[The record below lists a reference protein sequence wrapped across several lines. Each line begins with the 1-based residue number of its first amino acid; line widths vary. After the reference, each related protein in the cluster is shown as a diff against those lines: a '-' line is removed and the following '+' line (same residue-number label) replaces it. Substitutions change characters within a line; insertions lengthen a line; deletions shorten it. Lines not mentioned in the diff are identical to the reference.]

1 MPFLE
6 HLEELRWRL
15 LRSVIAVL
23 IGAIIGWVVVNRYD
37 VLGVLMR
44 PIEPHLP
51 TGQLM
56 VTGPT
61 EAFFITMK
69 LALAAGI
76 VLASPILI
84 YQTWAFL
91 APALYD
97 RERRVIVPALL
108 VGLVLFAAGAA
119 AAYFLVL
126 PRALGM
132 LLSFQKQHLAQIITA
147 NEYFGF
153 AVPFILAF
161 GAITELPL
169 VMTILAGFGLV
180 NAKFLA
186 RNRRYALVIA
196 AAISAFLAPP
206 DALSMIVMMVPM
218 LALYE
223 VSIWCVWIVGRRRA
237 RAAMAAAEASG
248 PAGPT
253 VGMILLLLLAGAGTL
268 RAQRPVVDTTH
279 RAGAPPGTPGAPV
292 QGRAIDTATARR
304 LGLPTGPTR
313 AFPPTDPLMDS
324 LLARKGYRITHYT
337 ADSLVMHQGQRGSE
351 LELRHQALVD
361 QDGSKLQAD
370 SIHYVQTSCRL
381 DANGAPSLFG
391 DGNVMVGDSL
401 KYDNCLKRGV
411 ITNALT
417 SFHQGGAVW
426 FMRGDL
432 AVDSG
437 STRMFGSSSSITS
450 SDLPLPDY
458 HFQAGEVKW
467 LNKNVMVARPAV
479 LYVRDVPLMW
489 LPFIFQDIRLGRRSG
504 VLVPRFGLND
514 LVRPTRQYQRHVTNL
529 GYYWVPNDYLDLLG
543 TVDWYSNRS
552 VAFNGQLRYRWL
564 NQFIDGGFS
573 YSRLNQ
579 LDASGT
585 SSRFGWVHQQSFD
598 SRTRFAASVDY
609 ATSGA
614 VVQRNTVNPF
624 LSTAQLSS
632 QANFQKQFGWGTVN
646 VGGSRRQNLSTS
658 LVSQTFPQVSFTP
671 SSINLTSWLTWSP
684 GISYSNTQTFRNNAG
699 PLLAALG
706 GSVDTLPQFFDN
718 RQTSFSLQTPLR
730 FGSWNWANGLTISD
744 VASNQRREFFIGD
757 TLGQLH
763 KVLYVRTFE
772 TRVDWQTSFNLP
784 PLFTNSW
791 KFQPRVSV
799 VNATSQ
805 GPTAI
810 RNEFTNGAFVTQ
822 GKRLAFGAGLAP
834 TFFAFFPGFGPLDR
848 IRHSVQVSVDYVYA
862 PAASVSEAFAHA
874 IDPSGL
880 NLAATKD
887 PQQTISVGL
896 SQNFE
901 AKLKPPP
908 GDTTG
913 QGRKLKL
920 LSINTSPFQYNF
932 ERAKEV
938 GPQGDHLTGWQTQ
951 SMTNT
956 FASDLVP
963 GFSLTL
969 THDLWA
975 GPVGYQ
981 RSKFSPFLTN
991 VSAGFSISEATIR
1004 GIGGLLGLGG
1014 KATPTPAAGAANAGL
1029 SPTTPGGP
1037 VTVTGGGAPPPFAGG
1052 IRGVT
1057 SPFAS
1062 NSGRGFSLNVSF
1074 TSTRLRPIKDS
1085 TVFAPVQTDS
1095 QYQGRLPTPQ
1105 VPGFFP
1111 QQGAGQEQMNLTM
1124 HFSPTPHWDL
1134 NWTTTYDFHTHQFGQ
1149 HYIQLERDLRRWHA
1163 SFAFVKSPNGNFAFN
1178 FTIALRDEQDIK
1190 FDYDQQTLRQ

>member
-15 LRSVIAVL
+15 LRSVVGVL
-23 IGAIIGWVVVNRYD
+23 IGAIAGWVLVNRFD
-37 VLGVLMR
+37 VLGLLMH
-44 PIEPHLP
+44 PIQPHLP

-69 LALAAGI
+69 LALAVGI
-76 VLASPILI
+76 VLASPLLI

-97 RERRVIVPALL
+97 RERRVIIPALL

-132 LLSFQKQHLAQIITA
+132 LMSFQRQHLAPIITA
-147 NEYFGF
+147 HEYFGF

-180 NAKFLA
+180 NATFLA
-186 RNRRYALVIA
+186 RNRRYALVVA
-196 AAISAFLAPP
+196 ALISAFLAPP

-218 LALYE
+218 LGLYE
-223 VSIWCVWIVGRRRA
+223 VSIWCVWVVGRRRERRA
-237 RAAMAAAEASG
+237 RASSGGAG
-248 PAGPT
+248 PA
-253 VGMILLLLLAGAGTL
+253 VGILLLLLLAGSGGL
-268 RAQRPVVDTTH
+268 QAQRPVPVPDSAR

-313 AFPPTDPLMDS
+313 AFPPTDALMDS
-324 LLARKGYRITHYT
+324 LLTRKGYRITHYT

-351 LELRHQALVD
+351 LELHHEALVD

-370 SIHYVQTSCRL
+370 SIHYVQTNCRL

-391 DGNVMVGDSL
+391 EGNVMIGDSL

-417 SFHQGGAVW
+417 SFHQGGATW

-514 LVRPTRQYQRHVTNL
+514 LVRPTRTYQRHVTNL

-543 TVDWYSNRS
+543 SVDWYSNRS

-564 NQFIDGGFS
+564 DRFIQGGFS
-573 YSRLNQ
+573 YSRLDQ
-579 LDASGT
+579 LDQSGT

-598 SRTRFAASVDY
+598 SRTRFSASVDY

-624 LSTAQLSS
+624 LSIAQLSS
-632 QANFQKQFGWGTVN
+632 QANFQKQFDWGTVN
-646 VGGSRRQNLSTS
+646 VGGSRSQNLSTS
-658 LVSQTFPQVSFTP
+658 LVSQNFPQVSFTP
-671 SSINLTSWLTWSP
+671 SSINLASWLTWSP
-684 GISYSNTQTFRNNAG
+684 GFSYSNSQTFRNNAG
-699 PLLAALG
+699 TLLAAIG
-706 GSVDTLPQFFDN
+706 GGVDTLPQFFDS
-718 RQTSFSLQTPLR
+718 RQTSFGFQTPFR
-730 FGSWNWANGLTISD
+730 IGSFNWANSLSISD

-757 TLGQLH
+757 TLSPGTVH
-763 KVLYVRTFE
+763 KVLYARTFQ
-772 TRVDWQTSFNLP
+772 TTIDWQTNFNLP
-784 PLFTNSW
+784 SLFTNSW
-791 KFQPRVSV
+791 KLQPSISV

-810 RNEFTNGAFVTQ
+810 RNQFTNGAFLTQ
-822 GKRLAFGAGLAP
+822 GKRLSFGATLSP
-834 TFFAFFPGFGPLDR
+834 TFFGFFPGFGPLDR
-848 IRHSVQVSVDYVYA
+848 IRHSVQFLVTYAYA
-862 PAASVSEAFAHA
+862 PAASVSPAFAHA
-874 IDPSGL
+874 IDPSDL
-880 NLAATKD
+880 NHAARSD
-887 PQQTISVGL
+887 PQQTISIGM
-896 SQNFE
+896 SQNVE
-901 AKLKPPP
+901 AKLRPPP
-908 GDTTG
+908 GDTSGTA
-913 QGRKLKL
+913 RKLKL
-920 LSINTSPFQYNF
+920 ISISTSPVSYNF
-932 ERAKEV
+932 ERAKERQF
-938 GPQGDHLTGWQTQ
+938 GFTGWQTQ

-963 GFSLTL
+963 GFSLSL
-969 THDLWA
+969 THDLWE
-975 GPVGYQ
+975 GPVGYV
-981 RSKFSPFLTN
+981 RSRFSPFLSN
-991 VSAGFSISEATIR
+991 VSAGFSITGATVR
-1004 GIGGLLGLGG
+1004 GIGALLGLGG
-1014 KATPTPAAGAANAGL
+1014 ASKPAAGPGTANAGL

-1037 VTVTGGGAPPPFAGG
+1037 VPVQGGVPPAFAGG
-1052 IRGVT
+1052 IRGVA

-1062 NSGRGFSLNVSF
+1062 STGQGFSLNVSF
-1074 TSTRLRPIKDS
+1074 TSTRFRPIKDS
-1085 TVFAPVQTDS
+1085 SVFAPVQTDT
-1095 QYQGRLPTPQ
+1095 QYQSPLPPVQ

-1111 QQGAGQEQMNLTM
+1111 QTGAGQEQMNLTM

-1134 NWTTTYDFHTHQFGQ
+1134 NWTTTYDFHTRQFGQ

-1190 FDYDQQTLRQ
+1190 FDYDQQSLRQ